1 MQKRGI
7 LTKMANCVER
17 KLVEL
22 FSDDLSDSEVR
33 ESKVKA
39 EVTHKS
45 SNTEVKVS
53 DGNTTATIFFAPD
66 ANKRFANMAEVGASF
81 TFFKLEKQSAQTLIF
96 TKTSYMMAEKSVAIV
111 KQERLCLA
119 DLVGRKKHEIISGEL
134 VVKVWEVNKVIVT
147 GTGRQM
153 QKVKLGD
160 DKFTVELTLWQ
171 NDVKAAAALKS
182 GMVVALKNFT
192 MDGFVEKGADQ
203 PLNISYRGV
212 RPPLTALRIVGEAD
226 VPPHLKNLE
235 YDTMTIKLKGT
246 IGNIDK
252 VSEYN
257 SCPGK
262 PGSRCGK
269 KVMDGDVFCQKL
281 SCRVRV
287 SEAMLDESYYANMTI
302 FADDGEIY
310 TVRCFKDK
318 LEVFEEEGATLME
331 RLAHL
336 EGKQTEVVAEKDND
350 PSREP
355 VVKDISFPE

>member
-1 MQKRGI
+1 MTGTKWKR
-7 LTKMANCVER
+7 
-17 KLVEL
+17 
-22 FSDDLSDSEVR
+22 
-33 ESKVKA
+33 
-39 EVTHKS
+39 
-45 SNTEVKVS
+45 
-53 DGNTTATIFFAPD
+53 
-66 ANKRFANMAEVGASF
+66 
-81 TFFKLEKQSAQTLIF
+81 
-96 TKTSYMMAEKSVAIV
+96 Y
-111 KQERLCLA
+111 
-119 DLVGRKKHEIISGEL
+119 EIISGEL
-134 VVKVWEVNKVIVT
+134 VVKVWEVSKVFVT

-171 NDVKAAAALKS
+171 NDVKAAAALES

-203 PLNISYRGV
+203 PLNITYRGV

-226 VPPHLKNLE
+226 VPLHLKNLE

-336 EGKQTEVVAEKDND
+336 EGKQTEVVVEKNQD

-355 VVKDISFPE
+355 VVKEISFPE